1 MEDIAYQVFEHLY
14 ASTDIDSVE
23 DGVVEHVISCRQAL
37 ARSARTCKAFTYLA
51 LAALWRS
58 LPSDEPLL
66 QLLCILGVAKNSS
79 EHAPTSPST
88 DGSAE
93 GRGFCIPVSDRSTLL
108 RLTL

>member
-1 MEDIAYQVFEHLY
+1 MYQVFEHLH
-14 ASTDIDSVE
+14 ASIDV
-23 DGVVEHVISCRQAL
+23 DFGGKGVVQDIIDCRQAL

-58 LPSDEPLL
+58 FPSDEPLL

-88 DGSAE
+88 DGSVE